1 MTKRFNAKSEQ
12 EKKKRGNRYY
22 YNAQRRELVEC
33 RVIEN
38 KRFSNPAYLTMPPSE
53 AQLKL
58 LDRLQL
64 ECIFYG
70 IPCKLEFKNA
80 RTSRKA
86 ARSTI
91 SKVSNLLWRRRH
103 GEL

>member
-1 MTKRFNAKSEQ
+1 MANRFNAKTEQ
-12 EKKKRGNRYY
+12 KKKKRGNRYY
-22 YNAQRRELVEC
+22 YNAQRCELVEC
-33 RVIEN
+33 RQIED
-38 KRFSNPAYLTMPPSE
+38 KRFSNPAYLTMPPTE

-80 RTSRKA
+80 RTNRKA
-86 ARSTI
+86 AHSTI
-91 SKVSNLLWRRRH
+91 CKISTLLWRRRH